1 MTDPN
6 LITEWFRAKFGSTP
20 RLYRAPGRVNLIGEH
35 TDYNDGFVMPAA
47 IGFYCWAAIA
57 PRNDR
62 QLHVFSREF
71 REDVEI
77 DLSSGAVRPS
87 HTWSD
92 YPAGVAVQLQKAG
105 FPLIAANVLIHGEV
119 PLGAGLSSSASIE
132 AATAMALAE
141 TSRCAIDRGEL
152 ARICQRAETDFVGMK
167 CGIMDQF
174 ISLCGRK
181 GHALMLDCRSLQ
193 FELISIPDSAKLVI
207 CNTGVKHKHAG
218 GEYNRRRE
226 ECEAAVSALKQ
237 ALPSIHALRDVRKED
252 LDRHR
257 TLLTEVALKRA
268 RHVVSENARVLD
280 AAAALR
286 AGDLLKVGAAM
297 NESHKSLRD
306 DYEVSCAELDL
317 MVDLAHQQ
325 QGVYGARMTGG
336 GFGGSTVNLVDA
348 RHADA
353 FAKNIGKAYQAETN
367 LAAPIYV
374 CDPVDGAGSF
384 QANASARERN

>member
-6 LITEWFRAKFGSTP
+6 LIAECFRAKFGGTP

-35 TDYNDGFVMPAA
+35 TDYNDGFVMPVA
-47 IGFYCWAAIA
+47 IGFYCWAAIG

-62 QLHVFSREF
+62 KLHISSREF
-71 REDVEI
+71 PEDVEV
-77 DLSSGAVRPS
+77 DLSSEAAQPS

-92 YPAGVAVQLQKAG
+92 YPVGVAVQLQKTS
-105 FPLIAANVLIHGEV
+105 FPLTAANVLIHGEV
-119 PLGAGLSSSASIE
+119 PIGAGLSSSASIE
-132 AATAMALAE
+132 VATAMALAE
-141 TSRCAIDRGEL
+141 TSRHAIDRREL
-152 ARICQRAETDFVGMK
+152 ALICQRAETDFVGMK

-181 GHALMLDCRSLQ
+181 SHALMLDCRSLQ
-193 FELISIPDSAKLVI
+193 FELVSIPDSAKLVI

-226 ECEAAVSALKQ
+226 ECEAAVRALKQ
-237 ALPSIHALRDVRKED
+237 ALPSIDALRDVRKED
-252 LDRHR
+252 LDQHR
-257 TLLTEVALKRA
+257 ALLSEVALKRA
-268 RHVVSENARVLD
+268 RHVVSENARVLE
-280 AAAALR
+280 AATALR
-286 AGDLLKVGAAM
+286 AGDLPKVGATM

-353 FAKNIGKAYQAETN
+353 FAQNIAKAYRAETN
-367 LAAPIYV
+367 IAPQIYV
-374 CDPVDGAGSF
+374 CDPVDGAGSV
-384 QANASARERN
+384 QTNASARERN